1 MIQPHEVERGCD
13 NMMSK
18 ETNIPAFGNL
28 QGLKVVYSAVE
39 IAGPFAAQMMAEWGA
54 DVTWIENTFN
64 GDSMRDTTYVK
75 ELDRRNQRSVS
86 LNIFSEEGREV
97 FLKLIETADIF
108 IESSKGPVYEKR
120 GLTDQLLWEHNKS
133 LVIVHVS
140 GFGQYGVEDRVNRA
154 AYDQTAQAYSGYLSQ
169 NGTQDQPMIASPY
182 SGDYFTSLMVVGSSL
197 AALYKAQKT
206 GVGES
211 IDMAMY
217 EVMLRVGSYYFMDYL
232 NAGITYP
239 RAGARHQNLCGIGV
253 YKCLDGFLS
262 LCLYGAPQNKAIL
275 ERIGLGYLWGTDEY
289 PEGTTALWLDG
300 PKADLIQ
307 EKIQEYL
314 LTKPVAEVEA
324 DFSNCKIAA
333 NKVMTIEEMVNEPH
347 FIEREAFIEW
357 ETVEGKK
364 CKGIN
369 IFPKFKKN
377 PGQVWRPMPT
387 LGMDTEDILSE
398 IGYSCE
404 SIAALREKGVIKT
417 NEATCDCSCSCK
429 CSE

>member
-1 MIQPHEVERGCD
+1 MA
-13 NMMSK
+13 K
-18 ETNIPAFGNL
+18 ETKIPAFGNL

-39 IAGPFAAQMMAEWGA
+39 IAAPEAAQMMAEWGA
-54 DVTWIENTFN
+54 EVTWIENTFN

-75 ELDRRNQRSVS
+75 ELERRNQRSLS

-108 IESSKGPVYEKR
+108 IESSKGPVYKKR
-120 GLTDQLLWEHNKS
+120 GLTDELLWEHNPS

-140 GFGQYGVEDRVNRA
+140 GFGQYGVEERINRA
-154 AYDQTAQAYSGYLSQ
+154 AYDQTAQAFSGYLSQ
-169 NGTQDQPMIASPY
+169 NGTEEQPMIAAPY
-182 SGDYFTSLMVVGSSL
+182 TGDYFTSLMVVGSSL
-197 AALYKAQKT
+197 AALYRAQKT

-217 EVMLRVGSYYFMDYL
+217 EVMLRMGAYYMMDYF
-232 NAGITYP
+232 NAGISYP

-253 YKCLDGFLS
+253 YKCKDGFLS

-307 EKIQEYL
+307 QKIEEYL
-314 LTKPVAEVEA
+314 LTQPVDEVEK

-333 NKVMTIEEMVNEPH
+333 NKVMTVEDLENESH
-347 FIEREAFIEW
+347 FVAREAIVEW
-357 ETVEGKK
+357 ENIEGKK
-364 CKGIN
+364 VKGPN
-369 IFPKFKKN
+369 IFPKFKNN
-377 PGQVWRPMPT
+377 PGQIWRPMPT
-387 LGMDTEDILSE
+387 LGMDTEDILSDL
-398 IGYSCE
+398 GYSAERIQDLCD
-404 SIAALREKGVIKT
+404 KGVIKK
-417 NEATCDCSCSCK
+417 S
-429 CSE
+429 

>member
-1 MIQPHEVERGCD
+1 
-13 NMMSK
+13 MSECCSESRSK
-18 ETNIPAFGNL
+18 MPAFGNL

-39 IAGPFAAQMMAEWGA
+39 IAGPEAAEMMAEWGA

-75 ELDRRNQRSVS
+75 ELERRNQRSLS
-86 LNIFSEEGREV
+86 LNIFAEEGREV

-108 IESSKGPVYEKR
+108 IESSKGPAFAKR
-120 GLTDQLLWEHNKS
+120 GITDELLWEHNKA

-140 GFGQYGVEDRVNRA
+140 GFGHYGVDDRVNRA

-169 NGTQDQPMIASPY
+169 NGTEDQPMIASPY
-182 SGDYFTSLMVVGSSL
+182 TGDYFTSLMVVGSSL

-217 EVMLRVGSYYFMDYL
+217 EVMLRMGSYYMMDYL
-232 NAGITYP
+232 NEGIIYP

-253 YKCLDGFLS
+253 YKCKDGFIS
-262 LCLYGAPQNKAIL
+262 LCLYGAKQNKAIL
-275 ERIGLGYLWGTDEY
+275 DRIGLGYLWGTDEY

-307 EKIQEYL
+307 EKLAEYL
-314 LTKPVAEVEA
+314 LTQPVAEVEK
-324 DFSNCKIAA
+324 DFSDCKIAA
-333 NKVMTIEEMVNEPH
+333 NKMLTIEEMVNEPH
-347 FIEREAFIEW
+347 YLQREAFIEW
-357 ETVEGKK
+357 ENIEGKK
-364 CKGIN
+364 IKGPN

-387 LGMDTEDILSE
+387 LGMDTEDILSDL
-398 IGYSCE
+398 GYSTE
-404 SIAALREKGVIKT
+404 RIKDLSDKGIIKKT
-417 NEATCDCSCSCK
+417 EAPK
-429 CSE
+429 

>member
-1 MIQPHEVERGCD
+1 
-13 NMMSK
+13 MSK
-18 ETNIPAFGNL
+18 GSIPAFGNL

-39 IAGPFAAQMMAEWGA
+39 IAAPEAAQMMAEWGA
-54 DVTWIENTFN
+54 DVIWIENTFN

-75 ELDRRNQRSVS
+75 ELERRNQRSLS
-86 LNIFSEEGREV
+86 LNIFSEEGREI

-120 GLTDQLLWEHNKS
+120 GLTDELLWEHNKS

-140 GFGQYGVEDRVNRA
+140 GFGQYGVEERINRA
-154 AYDQTAQAYSGYLSQ
+154 AYDQTAQAFSGYLSQ
-169 NGTQDQPMIASPY
+169 NGTEDQPMIASPY
-182 SGDYFTSLMVVGSSL
+182 TGDYFTSLMVVGSSL

-217 EVMLRVGSYYFMDYL
+217 EVMLRMGAYYMMDYL
-232 NAGITYP
+232 NAGIKYP

-253 YKCLDGFLS
+253 YRCKDGFLS

-275 ERIGLGYLWGTDEY
+275 ERIGLGHLWGTDEY
-289 PEGTTALWLDG
+289 PEGTTALWLNG

-307 EKIQEYL
+307 QKIEEYL
-314 LTKPVAEVEA
+314 LTQPVDEVEK

-333 NKVMTIEEMVNEPH
+333 NKVMTFEDLPNHPH
-347 FIEREAFIEW
+347 FIARDAFIEW
-357 ETVEGKK
+357 ETIQGKK
-364 CKGIN
+364 VKGPN
-369 IFPKFKKN
+369 IFPKFKKS

-387 LGMDTEDILSE
+387 LGMDTEDILSDL
-398 IGYSCE
+398 GYSAE
-404 SIAALREKGVIKT
+404 RLQELSEKGVIKKA
-417 NEATCDCSCSCK
+417 ESR
-429 CSE
+429 

>member
-1 MIQPHEVERGCD
+1 MTKGTD
-13 NMMSK
+13 
-18 ETNIPAFGNL
+18 IPAFGNL

-39 IAGPFAAQMMAEWGA
+39 IAGPFAAQLMGEWGA
-54 DVTWIENTFN
+54 DVTWIENTYN

-75 ELDRRNQRSVS
+75 EVDRRNQRSIS

-108 IESSKGPVYEKR
+108 IESSKGPAFARR
-120 GLTDQLLWEHNKS
+120 GITDELLWEHNPS

-140 GFGQYGVEDRVNRA
+140 GYGHYGVEDRVNRA
-154 AYDQTAQAYSGYLSQ
+154 AYDQTAQAFSGYLSQ

-182 SGDYFTSLMVVGSSL
+182 SGDYFSSLMVVGSSL

-217 EVMLRVGSYYFMDYL
+217 EVLLRVGSYYMMDYL
-232 NAGITYP
+232 NEGITYP

-253 YKCLDGFLS
+253 YKCKDGFLS
-262 LCLYGAPQNKAIL
+262 MCLYGAPQNKAIL
-275 ERIGLGYLWGTDEY
+275 ERIGLGHLWGTDEY

-307 EKIQEYL
+307 EKLAEYL
-314 LTKPVAEVEA
+314 LTQPVAEVEKE
-324 DFSNCKIAA
+324 FSDLKIAA
-333 NKVMTIEEMVNEPH
+333 NKVLNIEEMVNHPH
-347 FIEREAFIEW
+347 YLQREDFIEW
-357 ETVEGKK
+357 ETIEEKP
-364 CKGIN
+364 CKGPN
-369 IFPKFKKN
+369 IFPKFKKD

-387 LGMDTEDILSE
+387 LGMDTEDILSDL
-398 IGYSCE
+398 GYSAE
-404 SIAALREKGVIKT
+404 RIQELNDKSVIKKT
-417 NEATCDCSCSCK
+417 EPPK
-429 CSE
+429 

>member
-1 MIQPHEVERGCD
+1 MSGCC
-13 NMMSK
+13 S
-18 ETNIPAFGNL
+18 ESSSRIPAFGSL

-39 IAGPFAAQMMAEWGA
+39 IAAPEAAQMMAEWGA

-75 ELDRRNQRSVS
+75 ELERRNQRSLS

-108 IESSKGPVYEKR
+108 IESSKGPVYAKR
-120 GLTDQLLWEHNKS
+120 GLTDELLWEHNKS

-140 GFGQYGVEDRVNRA
+140 GYGQYGVEERINRA
-154 AYDQTAQAYSGYLSQ
+154 AYDQTAQAYSGYLAQ
-169 NGTQDQPMIASPY
+169 NGTEEQPMIASPY
-182 SGDYFTSLMVVGSSL
+182 SGDYFSALMIVGSSL

-217 EVMLRVGSYYFMDYL
+217 EVMLRMGAYYMMDYL
-232 NAGITYP
+232 NGGILYP

-253 YKCLDGFLS
+253 YKCKDGFLS

-275 ERIGLGYLWGTDEY
+275 ERIGLGYLWGTEEY

-307 EKIQEYL
+307 QKIEEYL
-314 LTKPVAEVEA
+314 LTQPVDEVEK
-324 DFSNCKIAA
+324 DFSDCKIAA
-333 NKVMTIEEMVNEPH
+333 NKVMTFPELQSEPH
-347 FIEREAFIEW
+347 FVAREAFVEW
-357 ETVEGKK
+357 ETMEGKR
-364 CKGIN
+364 CVGPN
-369 IFPKFKKN
+369 IVPKFKNN

-387 LGMDTEDILSE
+387 LGMDTENILSNL
-398 IGYSCE
+398 GYSAE
-404 SIAALREKGVIKT
+404 QIQDLSNKGVIK
-417 NEATCDCSCSCK
+417 K
-429 CSE
+429 G